1 MADIRGRDVKVPVG
15 GQRIEG
21 GFTAQACA
29 IELQCLR
36 YGRRRRNGDRCRLE
50 ASPGPDEELIPEMV
64 AALLEVAAKRWL
76 GNVES
81 IRGTAPALCAHLRLE
96 PRQMHA
102 WKHRSNL
109 EQKTAVSGK

>member
-36 YGRRRRNGDRCRLE
+36 YGRRRRNGDRDRLE
-50 ASPGPDEELIPEMV
+50 ASPGPDEELIPELV
-64 AALLEVAAKRWL
+64 AELLEVEDKRWL
-76 GNVES
+76 GNDGSPQMGREMCRETVCTTVYISVVAES
-81 IRGTAPALCAHLRLE
+81 F
-96 PRQMHA
+96 
-102 WKHRSNL
+102 K
-109 EQKTAVSGK
+109 K